1 MFCITAPGFGR
12 ALAYQLLPLEKEEP
26 EGEQIVSFQKKKNQ
40 KKEIRGGKEVGRQ
53 RRKHLIGHL
62 SVGLDR
68 GWWKNNGK
76 PLQSEQCHAEY
87 VPV

>member
-12 ALAYQLLPLEKEEP
+12 APAYQLLPLEEEEP
-26 EGEQIVSFQKKKNQ
+26 EGEQIVPFQKKK

-68 GWWKNNGK
+68 SW
-76 PLQSEQCHAEY
+76 
-87 VPV
+87 